1 MELNWSL
8 KELYPSFECEEF
20 KNDFITLDKIIEE
33 FIHLANE
40 TTTIAVDAREFL
52 ERYIYINIDL
62 SKISRIL
69 GAMTHLT
76 LSTETKNATA
86 LRYQDIL
93 SSKLSNLAESDAK
106 ITQWIGSIENLDL
119 IIANSPLLKE
129 HEFII
134 KEEAEKA
141 KYILSDKEEAIIA
154 KMKTTGSDAWT
165 KLKNILTSSLMVDIE
180 LDNVHQQLPL
190 SVVRNLAYDSD
201 PNIRKAAYE
210 SELASYEKIN
220 DGMAAAINGIKGEVI
235 TTSKLRGFTSPLDET
250 LANSRMDKATLDA
263 MLEAMR
269 EYLPVFRSY
278 LKKKAELLG
287 YKNGLPFYD
296 LFAPMGDVDMTY
308 SYEAGCKCVID
319 TFRTFSDDLADF
331 AKNAMGNSWIDV
343 KPKQGKVGGAFCSGI
358 HPIGECRV
366 LLNYGDT
373 FSDVIT
379 LAHELGHGYHGHCL
393 NIESILNSNYPM
405 PIAETASTFCET
417 IVKKAAMKSATPEEK
432 FAILEGEIS
441 DATQVIVDIY
451 SRYLFESELFK
462 RREEATLSVEELNE
476 IMLNSQKEAYGDGL
490 DPEYLHPYMWACKT
504 HYYYAGRNFYNF
516 PYAFG
521 QLFSKGLYS
530 EYLKRGD
537 TFAEDYKK
545 LLSVTGKNN
554 LKDIAMIMNIDITDI
569 DFWRSS
575 LEIIKNDIDEF
586 LSFQ

>member
-20 KNDFITLDKIIEE
+20 KNDFKTLDKIIEE

-93 SSKLSNLAESDAK
+93 SSKLSNLAESEAK

-119 IIANSPLLKE
+119 IIANSSLLKE

-201 PNIRKAAYE
+201 PNIRKSAYE
-210 SELASYEKIN
+210 AELASYEKIN

-235 TTSKLRGFTSPLDET
+235 TTSKLRGFPSPLDET
-250 LANSRMDKATLDA
+250 LANSRMDKATLES
-263 MLEAMR
+263 MLEAMK

-308 SYEAGCKCVID
+308 SYEDGCKCVID
-319 TFRTFSDDLADF
+319 NFRTFSDDLADF
-331 AKNAMGNSWIDV
+331 AKNAMENSWIDV

-393 NIESILNSNYPM
+393 NSESILNSGYPM

-476 IMLNSQKEAYGDGL
+476 IMINSQKEAYGDGL

-504 HYYYAGRNFYNF
+504 HYYSAGRNFYNF

-537 TFAEDYKK
+537 TFSEDYKK

-586 LSFQ
+586 LSF

>member
-8 KELYPSFECEEF
+8 KELYTSFECEEF
-20 KNDFITLDKIIEE
+20 KNDFVTLDKIIEE
-33 FIHLANE
+33 FILLGNE
-40 TTTIAVDAREFL
+40 TTGIAVDTREVL
-52 ERYIYINIDL
+52 ERYIYINIEL
-62 SKISRIL
+62 SKVSRML
-69 GAMTHLT
+69 GGMTHLT
-76 LSTETKNATA
+76 LSTDTKNGTA

-93 SSKLSNLAESDAK
+93 SSKLSNLAESEAQ
-106 ITQWIGSIENLDL
+106 ITKWLGHIENLDF
-119 IIANSPLLKE
+119 IINSSPILKE
-129 HEFII
+129 HDFVI
-134 KEEAEKA
+134 KEQAEKA
-141 KYILSDKEEAIIA
+141 KYILGDKEEAIIA

-165 KLKNILTSSLMVDIE
+165 KLKNVLTSSLMVDIE

-201 PNIRKAAYE
+201 SQVRKTAYE
-210 SELASYEKIN
+210 AELASYEKIS
-220 DGMAAAINGIKGEVI
+220 DGMAAAINGLKGEVI
-235 TTSKLRGFTSPLDET
+235 TTSKLRGFESPIDET
-250 LANSRMDKATLDA
+250 LSNSRMDKATLEA

-269 EYLPVFRSY
+269 EALPTFRSY

-287 YKNGLPFYD
+287 HKNGLPFYD

-308 SYEAGCKCVID
+308 SYEDGCKCVID
-319 TFRTFSDDLADF
+319 NFRTFSDDLADF
-331 AKNAMGNSWIDV
+331 AKNAMENSWIDV

-358 HPIGECRV
+358 HPLGECRV

-373 FSDVIT
+373 FSDVVT

-393 NIESILNSNYPM
+393 AKESILNSSYPM

-417 IVKKAAMKSATPEEK
+417 IVKKSAMKAATNEEK
-432 FAILEGEIS
+432 FAILEGEIC
-441 DATQVIVDIY
+441 DTTQVIVDIY
-451 SRYLFESELFK
+451 SRYLFETELFK

-476 IMLNSQKEAYGDGL
+476 IMINAQKEAYGDGL

-504 HYYYAGRNFYNF
+504 HYYYADRNFYNF

-521 QLFSKGLYS
+521 QLFSKGLYA
-530 EYLKRGD
+530 EYLKRGES
-537 TFAEDYKK
+537 FAEDYKK

-575 LEIIKNDIDEF
+575 LEIIKNDINEF
-586 LSFQ
+586 LNL